1 MISQNIVIG
10 CAVTAIVTGGVGFW
24 GGTTYSKSQ
33 SMPNLQNRGGGR
45 TMMQEPNYNTMPSGN
60 RVAPGASDS
69 QGPMG
74 QRSTAGEVTA
84 KDDKS
89 ITVKMN
95 DGSSRMIIL
104 SDKTTYRTSEEAS
117 LDAIAVGTKVA
128 VFGESG
134 NDGSM
139 TAASIEI
146 NPQMMGQTFKQ

>member
-1 MISQNIVIG
+1 MTSQNIVIA
-10 CAVTAIVTGGVGFW
+10 CAVTAIVTGGAGFW
-24 GGTTYSKSQ
+24 GGTRYSGE
-33 SMPNLQNRGGGR
+33 RR
-45 TMMQEPNYNTMPSGN
+45 TMMRVQNTEGRPYGN
-60 RVAPGASDS
+60 RVT
-69 QGPMG
+69 QGGPSAPMG

-104 SDKTTYRTSEEAS
+104 SDKTTYRTSEESS
-117 LDAIAVGTKVA
+117 LDVITVGTKVA
-128 VFGESG
+128 VFGESS

-146 NPQMMGQTFKQ
+146 NPQMMSQTFKQ